1 MLITSNITLGQPGK
15 CDSIVD
21 RITMKATLVTAL
33 VGATAVN
40 ATSFRPAATQQH
52 ARPQSQVF
60 DRSLHRADPVAVAG
74 SNSRVFAASVMSTAA
89 AAEKPPVVG
98 GAYLSSSEITS
109 VGGRFTVPRATQPT
123 KGAIAGQDIEYGA
136 SFWVGI
142 DGVNCTTGTLRAGID
157 IFWSSRGE
165 SYHAWYQVSADS
177 SKDFLAG
184 EIDVAPGDELH
195 VTATASGGNGT
206 LVVNNRSTNQT
217 VERHLAPGE
226 KLCRSEAAWLIEDFV
241 LVQAIGAPVALVNFT
256 DVTFGDMKTTMQ
268 CGSSERAEPVNLDD
282 VKVMDVEVEEQ
293 GGKLTDCQ
301 MTGVDQMT
309 CKRFA

>member
-1 MLITSNITLGQPGK
+1 
-15 CDSIVD
+15 
-21 RITMKATLVTAL
+21 MKATLVTAL

-40 ATSFRPAATQQH
+40 ATSFRHAATEQH
-52 ARPQSQVF
+52 LRPESQVF
-60 DRSLHRADPVAVAG
+60 DRSLHRANPAAATA
-74 SNSRVFAASVMSTAA
+74 SNSRVFGTNVLSTAA
-89 AAEKPPVVG
+89 AAKPPVVG
-98 GAYLSSSEITS
+98 GAYLSSSDITS
-109 VGGRFTVPRATQPT
+109 VKGRFTVPNATQPT
-123 KGAIAGQDIEYGA
+123 RGAIAGQDIEYGA

-157 IFWSSRGE
+157 IFWSSRGD

-177 SKDFLAG
+177 SKDFLSG
-184 EIDVAPGDELH
+184 EIDVAPGDELRI
-195 VTATASGGNGT
+195 TATATGGNGT

-241 LVQAIGAPVALVNFT
+241 LVQAVGAPIALVNFT
-256 DVTFGDMKTTMQ
+256 EVAFDDMKTTMQ
-268 CGSSERAEPVNLDD
+268 CGSSGRAEPVDLDQ

-301 MTGVDQMT
+301 MTGDDQMT

>member
-1 MLITSNITLGQPGK
+1 
-15 CDSIVD
+15 
-21 RITMKATLVTAL
+21 MKLTLVTAL

-40 ATSFRPAATQQH
+40 ATSFRPAATKQH
-52 ARPQSQVF
+52 VRPQSHVF
-60 DRSLHRADPVAVAG
+60 DRSLHRSNPAAAAG
-74 SNSRVFAASVMSTAA
+74 SNSRVFAANVLSAA

-98 GAYLSSSEITS
+98 GAYLSSSDIGS
-109 VGGRFTVPRATQPT
+109 VAGRFTVPKATQPT
-123 KGAIAGQDIEYGA
+123 KGDIAGQDIEYGA

-177 SKDFLAG
+177 SKDFLSG
-184 EIDVAPGDELH
+184 EMDVAPGDELH
-195 VTATASGGNGT
+195 VTATATGGNGT

-226 KLCRSEAAWLIEDFV
+226 KLCRSEAAWLVEDFV
-241 LVQAIGAPVALVNFT
+241 LVQAVGAPIALVNFT
-256 DVTFGDMKTTMQ
+256 EVAFDGMKTTTG
-268 CGSSERAEPVNLDD
+268 CASSGRAEPVSLDK
-282 VKVMDVEVEEQ
+282 VRVMDVVVEEQ
-293 GGKLTDCQ
+293 GGKLADCA